1 MTNLADLL
9 PAGGGQNN
17 TDFVADGNI
26 SSGAPVILT
35 AAGKAAEV
43 SETAFSNG
51 SPTAFSTTASLDGYP
66 AATYDPNAD
75 RIVVIY
81 RDADDGYVGKAVVG
95 QISGNSVTY
104 GTPSTFSGSNRIY
117 NNMVCAYYP
126 AFQKI
131 AIVYADIDNSSYI
144 SGLTATVD
152 PSDNSITFGTVQ
164 VGILDTGNWGGP
176 KNRPSLSYDT
186 ANNKFLLAYMNTAG
200 NARGVIIDGTT
211 FANWGTPADI
221 DSGTGWEYVT
231 ATFDSNVGKW
241 VIAAADAGS
250 NLGYLWFGS
259 ELAFPTNA
267 FSAANQTQFL
277 ASQPKYISLEYIS
290 SLQKSILVYQDEGNS
305 DYGTCNIVDSSAGSS
320 FTVGTAT
327 TFATTG
333 TIDYTGVNY
342 TTGVKA
348 LITYEDG
355 GNSNKGTAKEATIN
369 ASGNSVTFS
378 SASVWSTSSV
388 DVLYPVYD
396 PDTSQVYVNFLDG
409 NNSGKGSGILLT
421 PASTNLTSTN
431 LLGIAS
437 GAISDTA
444 TGTINTWGSRNEVQ
458 TSLTV
463 GTDYY
468 VQDDGTITTDTGG
481 QLIGKAITTTQINIK
496 DYTG

>member
-1 MTNLADLL
+1 MTNLSDLF
-9 PAGGGQNN
+9 PAGAGKQVSF
-17 TDFVADGNI
+17 TASGNVT
-26 SSGAPVILT
+26 SSGKPVILNSNGT
-35 AAGKAAEV
+35 VSEV

-51 SPTAFSTTASLDGYP
+51 SPEAFSTTASLDGYP

-81 RDADDGYVGKAVVG
+81 RDANDGYLGKAVVG

-104 GTPSTFSGSNRIY
+104 GTPSVFSGSNRIY

-126 AFQKI
+126 EFQKI
-131 AIVYADIDNSSYI
+131 VIVYSDIDNSSYV

-176 KNRPSLSYDT
+176 QNRPSLSYDPV
-186 ANNKFLLAYMNTAG
+186 NKVFLLVFLNTAT
-200 NARGVIIDGTT
+200 NARGVIISGTT
-211 FANWGTPADI
+211 LANWGSAADI
-221 DSGTGWEYVT
+221 SSGTAWEYVT
-231 ATFDSNVGKW
+231 ATFDSNVNKW
-241 VIAAADAGS
+241 VIAASNGGS
-250 NLGYLWFGS
+250 NLSYLWFGS
-259 ELAFPTNA
+259 VSGFTFTPATE
-267 FSAANQTQFL
+267 TQFL
-277 ASQPKYISLEYIS
+277 ASQAKFISLEYIP

-305 DYGTCNIVDSSAGSS
+305 NYGTCNIIDSSAGSS

-342 TTGVKA
+342 ATGVKA

-369 ASGNSVTFS
+369 ASGNSATFS

-388 DVLYPVYD
+388 DVIYPVYD

-409 NNSGKGSGILLT
+409 NNFGKGSGILLT
-421 PASTNLTSTN
+421 PASTNVTASN
-431 LLGIAS
+431 FLGISDAAISSAAS
-437 GAISDTA
+437 GNITIKGGIAA
-444 TGTINTWGSRNEVQ
+444 TGLS
-458 TSLTV
+458 SLTPAS
-463 GTDYY
+463 DYY
-468 VQDDGTITTDTGG
+468 VQDDGTITTVSSDVKA
-481 QLIGKAITTTQINIK
+481 GKALSATAINLE
-496 DYTG
+496 YTS